1 MPKLKRERKKKTKPD
16 APGAMPGI
24 GDNSGDKPTLTD
36 DQRRELF
43 LHHRTKWNIEFDYV
57 TNAQIKSYGW
67 FDIVNAGYGYTFGN
81 AAKRAERKLHGP
93 AFQRLWRRF
102 IELFQ

>member
-36 DQRRELF
+36 DQRR
-43 LHHRTKWNIEFDYV
+43 
-57 TNAQIKSYGW
+57 
-67 FDIVNAGYGYTFGN
+67 
-81 AAKRAERKLHGP
+81 
-93 AFQRLWRRF
+93 
-102 IELFQ
+102 